1 MRQQLT
7 LKKSDTLLC
16 DIFNMTEKIA
26 VFVANRGFALY
37 NSRLLLMRQLID
49 NNWKVVAVT
58 SVDEYTE
65 KLSENGI
72 TVKSI
77 QINRGGVSPIRD
89 LFTFLTLL
97 RIYFREKP
105 TLIHHFHAKPVI
117 LGTLAAR
124 LAQGKT
130 VKVVN
135 TITGLGHA
143 FIKKGVSKYLA
154 SAGYHLVLKSSNCTI
169 FQNQDD
175 HKLFKKNNWITDNN
189 SELIISSGV
198 DISRFR
204 NSKEPSFPPIILFV
218 GRLIWQKGVR
228 EFIDA
233 AKIVRQSFP
242 GIRFQLAGE
251 FDTKHPDAVPE
262 DYIRKAD
269 NDEIIEFL
277 GFCSNMED
285 IFSGITLF
293 VLPSYRE
300 GVPRV
305 ILEAAACGV
314 PSITS
319 DTPGCRQAVIDGK
332 TGVLVPL
339 KNSTA
344 LARKICELVS
354 TPNELKAMG
363 IAARNRVLQE
373 FDIKLIT
380 QKYMAVYE
388 RIRI

>member
-1 MRQQLT
+1 
-7 LKKSDTLLC
+7 
-16 DIFNMTEKIA
+16 MTEKTAI
-26 VFVANRGFALY
+26 FVANRGFALY

-58 SVDEYTE
+58 SLDQYTD

-77 QINRGGVSPIRD
+77 QINRGGFSPFRD
-89 LFTFLTLL
+89 LFTFLTLFW
-97 RIYFREKP
+97 IYLKEKP

-124 LAQGKT
+124 LAKGKT

-154 SAGYHLVLKSSNCTI
+154 SMGFHLVLKNANCTV

-175 HKLFKKNNWITDNN
+175 HKMFKNNNWITDNN

-198 DISRFR
+198 DISRFKT
-204 NSKEPSFPPIILFV
+204 NSEPSIPPIVLFV

-233 AKIVRQSFP
+233 AKIVKQSFP
-242 GIRFQLAGE
+242 HIRFQLAGD

-262 DYIRKAD
+262 EFIRRAD
-269 NDEIIEFL
+269 KDGIIEFL
-277 GFCSNMED
+277 GYCSNIGE
-285 IFSGITLF
+285 IFPGVTLF

-319 DTPGCRQAVIDGK
+319 DTPGCRDAVIDGK
-332 TGVLVPL
+332 TGVLVPI
-339 KNSTA
+339 KNSDV
-344 LARKICELVS
+344 LAKKICELVS
-354 TPNELKAMG
+354 SPDELKAMG
-363 IAARNRVLQE
+363 IAARKRVLQD
-373 FDIKLIT
+373 FDINLIN
-380 QKYMAVYE
+380 QKYLAVYQLTGIE
-388 RIRI
+388 L